1 MLVIQCEYEL
11 ESLKYFNYY
20 SSGWYCSFPQLSLL
34 WLNLRCFINP
44 IITLL
49 HNQDFLKSSI
59 YYKKKQRNGSQ
70 EPFCNW
76 FSILFG
82 LFWKEACTLI
92 ACLVV
97 PNASFNISQKCRFQP
112 LIFCRLPYQGFID
125 VLWYRKEVQKH
136 VFLCR

>member
-49 HNQDFLKSSI
+49 HNQNFLKSSI
-59 YYKKKQRNGSQ
+59 YYKKAKKWVTGALLQ
-70 EPFCNW
+70 
-76 FSILFG
+76 
-82 LFWKEACTLI
+82 
-92 ACLVV
+92 
-97 PNASFNISQKCRFQP
+97 
-112 LIFCRLPYQGFID
+112 LIFTAFWFVLKRVMHSYCLSRCPKRKFQHISEMSISAFDLLPPSVPGF
-125 VLWYRKEVQKH
+125 YRCTMNKTITWPK
-136 VFLCR
+136 